1 MSIILIVLS
10 YLLGSIPTGVVLSKR
25 LAGVDI
31 RNYGSGNIGA
41 TNISRLMGKKF
52 GSIVLAIDILKGFLP
67 VLVGKLIFP
76 PQSLFTPW
84 ILALVGLAAF
94 LGHVFPFSL
103 SFKGGKGVATAAGAL
118 LAISPI
124 SILMAL
130 CIFLAVTYKTK
141 YVSAGSLA
149 GALSLP
155 AVIGLVTVTRPYILT
170 TWIIAA
176 IIVVKHRENIIRLAR
191 GEESP
196 VNLKTTAE

>member
-1 MSIILIVLS
+1 MSILLIVLS
-10 YLLGSIPTGVVLSKR
+10 YLVGSIPTGVVLSKS
-25 LAGVDI
+25 LAGTDV

-52 GSIVLAIDILKGFLP
+52 GLIVLAIDILKGFLP
-67 VLVGKLIFP
+67 VLVGKLILP
-76 PQSLFTPW
+76 SQPLFTPW
-84 ILALVGLAAF
+84 ILALTGLAAF

-103 SFKGGKGVATAAGAL
+103 GFKGGKGVATAAGAM

-124 SILMAL
+124 SILMAAGV
-130 CIFLAVTYKTK
+130 FLAVTYKTK
-141 YVSAGSLA
+141 FVSAGSLA

-155 AVIGLVTVTRPYILT
+155 AVIGLVTLTRPYILI
-170 TWIIAA
+170 TWVIAA

-196 VNLKTTAE
+196 IDLKKTGQ